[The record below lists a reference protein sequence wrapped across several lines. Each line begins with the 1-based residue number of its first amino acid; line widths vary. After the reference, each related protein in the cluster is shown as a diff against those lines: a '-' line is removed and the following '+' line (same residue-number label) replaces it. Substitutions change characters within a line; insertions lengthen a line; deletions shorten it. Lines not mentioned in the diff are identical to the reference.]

1 MADNP
6 YLQHLISDPNFG
18 YLFPHRLA
26 LAAFGVPNDY
36 HLRKHYPRLVEGQH
50 YIKIRG
56 SDHVER
62 LLYTLVG
69 LLALSDLIN
78 TPQAQAFKQALIAHT
93 QPGGAMVQAQPA
105 SLYQSPPQTASSLY
119 SEPTSA
125 AMPSE
130 LAPTDYPVTSS
141 SPFSG
146 NSNQADP
153 AYLVAQY
160 LQPQIERAIERSL
173 AARVPTSSGAT
184 TPGSSQMPQD
194 TAALIFEAQRVA
206 SEQAQ
211 QTAQTLL
218 NAQRLIAEQQPS
230 EIHVSVNLWKRWD
243 DWLSH
248 QDTWA
253 ISLIAA
259 VLVALA
265 GMGAYLL
272 VGAAVRP
279 SSAPNYSTQSLEV
292 AP

>member
-1 MADNP
+1 MVNNP

-36 HLRKHYPRLVEGQH
+36 HLRKHYPRLVDGQH

-62 LLYTLVG
+62 LFYTLVG
-69 LLALSDLIN
+69 LLALSDLVN

-93 QPGGAMVQAQPA
+93 QPGGAMVQVQP
-105 SLYQSPPQTASSLY
+105 SPLYQSPLQTTSALY
-119 SEPTSA
+119 GEPTPPAES
-125 AMPSE
+125 SE
-130 LAPTDYPVTSS
+130 LAPTDYPVTGS
-141 SPFSG
+141 SPFAG
-146 NSNQADP
+146 NSPQADP

-160 LQPQIERAIERSL
+160 LQPQIERAIERSVT
-173 AARVPTSSGAT
+173 ARAPASPMLYQ
-184 TPGSSQMPQD
+184 TPQE

-218 NAQRLIAEQQPS
+218 KAQRLMAEQQSS
-230 EIHVSVNLWKRWD
+230 EIRVNVSLWKRWD
-243 DWLSH
+243 HWLSR

-253 ISLIAA
+253 MSLIAA
-259 VLVALA
+259 AIVALS
-265 GMGAYLL
+265 GISAYLF
-272 VGAAVRP
+272 VA
-279 SSAPNYSTQSLEV
+279 SSQPPVPNYSNQSRRYL
-292 AP
+292 

>member
-18 YLFPHRLA
+18 FLFPHRLA

-36 HLRKHYPRLVEGQH
+36 HLRKHYPRLVDGQH

-62 LLYTLVG
+62 LFYTLVG
-69 LLALSDLIN
+69 LLALSDLVN

-93 QPGGAMVQAQPA
+93 QPGGAIVQSQPA
-105 SLYQSPPQTASSLY
+105 SLYQPPTQAAAPLY
-119 SEPTSA
+119 AEQAPTGVQ
-125 AMPSE
+125 SE
-130 LAPTDYPVTSS
+130 LSPTGYPTAA
-141 SPFSG
+141 
-146 NSNQADP
+146 QATDP

-160 LQPQIERAIERSL
+160 LQPQLERVIERSIT
-173 AARVPTSSGAT
+173 AKVPSTPASTSSSHYQT
-184 TPGSSQMPQD
+184 PQD

-218 NAQRLIAEQQPS
+218 KAQRLVAEQQPS

-243 DWLSH
+243 NWLSQ
-248 QDTWA
+248 QDAWA
-253 ISLIAA
+253 MSLIAA
-259 VLVALA
+259 FIVALA
-265 GMGAYLL
+265 SVSAYFF
-272 VGAAVRP
+272 VAAAVRQAP
-279 SSAPNYSTQSLEV
+279 LPNYPTQS
-292 AP
+292 

>member
-6 YLQHLISDPNFG
+6 YLQHLIADPNFG

-36 HLRKHYPRLVEGQH
+36 HLRKHYPRLVDGQH

-62 LLYTLVG
+62 LFYTLVG
-69 LLALSDLIN
+69 LLALSDLVN

-105 SLYQSPPQTASSLY
+105 SLYQSPSQAASSLY
-119 SEPTSA
+119 GEPTPTA
-125 AMPSE
+125 TPSE
-130 LAPTDYPVTSS
+130 LAPIGYPVTSS
-141 SPFSG
+141 SPFGG
-146 NSNQADP
+146 NSTQADP

-173 AARVPTSSGAT
+173 AARVPASSGTAA
-184 TPGSSQMPQD
+184 PVPSQMPQD
-194 TAALIFEAQRVA
+194 PAALIFEAQRVA

-230 EIHVSVNLWKRWD
+230 EIYVSVNLWKRWD
-243 DWLSH
+243 NWLSQ

-253 ISLIAA
+253 MSLIAA
-259 VLVALA
+259 AVVALA
-265 GMGAYLL
+265 GISAYFF
-272 VGAAVRP
+272 VGAAVRQAP
-279 SSAPNYSTQSLEV
+279 APNYSTQSWR
-292 AP
+292 

>member
-6 YLQHLISDPNFG
+6 YLPHLIADPNFG

-36 HLRKHYPRLVEGQH
+36 HLRKHYPRLVDGQH

-62 LLYTLVG
+62 LFYTLVG
-69 LLALSDLIN
+69 LLTLSDLVT

-105 SLYQSPPQTASSLY
+105 SLYQAPSQTAAPLY
-119 SEPTSA
+119 RESTPTA
-125 AMPSE
+125 LPSE
-130 LAPTDYPVTSS
+130 LAPPGYPVTSS

-146 NSNQADP
+146 NTTPTDP

-173 AARVPTSSGAT
+173 AARLPASAETT
-184 TPGSSQMPQD
+184 TPVPSQTPQD

-218 NAQRLIAEQQPS
+218 TAQRLIAEQQSS

-243 DWLSH
+243 DWLSQ

-253 ISLIAA
+253 MSLIAA
-259 VLVALA
+259 AVVAIA
-265 GMGAYLL
+265 GISTYFF
-272 VGAAVRP
+272 VGSAVRP
-279 SSAPNYSTQSLEV
+279 SPAPNYSTQSWR
-292 AP
+292 

>member
-18 YLFPHRLA
+18 YLFPHRLT

-36 HLRKHYPRLVEGQH
+36 HLRKHYPRLVDGQH

-62 LLYTLVG
+62 LFYTLIG
-69 LLALSDLIN
+69 LLALADLVN

-93 QPGGAMVQAQPA
+93 QPGGAMVQSQP
-105 SLYQSPPQTASSLY
+105 SPLYQSPYQTASPLY
-119 SEPTSA
+119 AELPPTA
-125 AMPSE
+125 VPSD
-130 LAPTDYPVTSS
+130 LAPTGYPVTSS
-141 SPFSG
+141 SPFSS
-146 NSNQADP
+146 NSTQTDP
-153 AYLVAQY
+153 SDLVAQY
-160 LQPQIERAIERSL
+160 LQPQIERAIERSI
-173 AARVPTSSGAT
+173 AARVPTSSGLTA
-184 TPGSSQMPQD
+184 PISSQTPQD

-218 NAQRLIAEQQPS
+218 NAQRLMAEQQPS
-230 EIHVSVNLWKRWD
+230 EIHVSINLWKRWD
-243 DWLSH
+243 DWLSQ

-253 ISLIAA
+253 MSLIAA
-259 VLVALA
+259 AVVALA
-265 GMGAYLL
+265 GISAYFF

-279 SSAPNYSTQSLEV
+279 SPTPNYSTQSWR
-292 AP
+292 